1 LCRVLSHDNTIDD
14 GILIY
19 RCCEGTTP
27 YKGVFMYIYQM
38 GSIAD
43 KKSALKTLGVES
55 GGVGIMAKKME
66 LMYFFI
72 KDLRCPAANILKQDA
87 LSIGAD
93 LAVPGGVIL
102 CEKELYDCVLVG
114 TRKHM
119 EVLSKKELAQ
129 PFGLKIL
136 ATELK
141 KFLAIKRKPT
151 QIMGVINANDDSFF
165 EGSRFQKEDAVSQIK
180 QMIVDG
186 ADIIDIGAVSSRP
199 NADTVSELV
208 ELERVKPICDAISS
222 EKLYE
227 KAIFSIDS
235 YTPSVVDYALKS
247 GFTIINDITGASDE
261 AIIKLAVKYDSKLC
275 IMHMQG
281 TPQTMQNNPSYQDVM
296 VDVSDFFEERIAKCE
311 ALGMERKNIILDV
324 GIGFGKT
331 LEHNITLIK
340 NMTHFQ
346 VFGCEVLVGASR
358 KSMIDKII
366 STPTEERLAGTLAIH
381 LKAVE
386 NGASIVRCHDVM
398 EHVQALAVVEAL
410 R

>member
-1 LCRVLSHDNTIDD
+1 
-14 GILIY
+14 
-19 RCCEGTTP
+19 
-27 YKGVFMYIYQM
+27 MYIYQL

-43 KKSALKTLGVES
+43 KKSALKALGVES

-66 LMYFFI
+66 LMYFYI

-102 CEKELYDCVLVG
+102 CEKEVYDCILIG

-119 EVLSKKELAQ
+119 EVLSRKELAQ
-129 PFGLKIL
+129 PFGLKTV
-136 ATELK
+136 ANALK
-141 KFLAIKRKPT
+141 KFLAVKSKPT

-165 EGSRFQKEDAVSQIK
+165 EESRFQKEDAIMQIK
-180 QMIVDG
+180 QMIDDG
-186 ADIIDIGAVSSRP
+186 ANIIDIGAVSSRP
-199 NADTVSELV
+199 NADAVSELV
-208 ELERVKPICDAISS
+208 ELERIRPICDAIAS

-235 YTPSVVDYALKS
+235 YTPSVVEYALKS
-247 GFTIINDITGASDE
+247 GFSIINDITGAINE
-261 AIIKLAVKYDSKLC
+261 AIIQLAVKYNAKLC

-281 TPQTMQNNPSYQDVM
+281 TPQTMQDNPSYEDV
-296 VDVSDFFEERIAKCE
+296 VVEVSQFFEERIKKCE
-311 ALGMERKNIILDV
+311 ALGLERKNIILDV

-340 NMTHFQ
+340 NMAHFQ

-366 STPTEERLAGTLAIH
+366 STPTEERLAGTLALH

-398 EHVQALAVVEAL
+398 EHVQALAVYEAL
-410 R
+410 K